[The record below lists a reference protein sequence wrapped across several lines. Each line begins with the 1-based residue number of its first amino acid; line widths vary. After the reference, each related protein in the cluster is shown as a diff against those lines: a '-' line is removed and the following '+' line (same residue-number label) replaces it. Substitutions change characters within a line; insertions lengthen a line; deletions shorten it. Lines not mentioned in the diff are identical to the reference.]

1 MKKRRLK
8 PGVAR
13 WLRVIKVFA
22 IVMQVFVVS
31 LILALIAMCVFSNT
45 VEFTDA
51 MYGCAGLMM
60 NLIWYSVYETADE
73 LLQYE

>member
-1 MKKRRLK
+1 M
-8 PGVAR
+8 AR

-31 LILALIAMCVFSNT
+31 LILARIAMCALSNT

-60 NLIWYSVYETADE
+60 NLIWYGVYETAGE
-73 LLQYE
+73 LLEYE